1 MFKYLI
7 KKVRLLSNARKEPY
21 LQFYHILGFY
31 PDNISY
37 YQLAVRHRST
47 TTGASG
53 HILSNERLE
62 FLGDAVLN
70 SVVTDILFTRY
81 DRQREGFLTNTRSKL
96 VKRDFLNQL
105 ALEMG
110 LDKLVVK
117 SRHIAQGG
125 NSNIYGNAFEALIGA
140 IYLDQGYK
148 QCKRFVEKRLFKTF
162 IDLDKVVIDEKNY
175 KSKIIELC
183 QKYHLTYDFVLLEES
198 VRSANMHVFRSK
210 LLIEGRDICEAT
222 GSSKKESQQN
232 TSYKAYRMIQDNPG
246 LIESL
251 RAEKQVTESAVDEEP
266 VIDEASAV
274 NEAPVTEPNVV
285 SQNP

>member
-1 MFKYLI
+1 VFKFIL
-7 KKVRLLSNARKEPY
+7 KKVRLLSNTRKEPY

-37 YQLAVRHRST
+37 YQLAVRHRSM

-105 ALEMG
+105 AIEIG
-110 LDKLVVK
+110 IDKLVVK

-140 IYLDQGYK
+140 IYLDYGYK
-148 QCKRFVEKRLFKTF
+148 QCKKFVEKRLFKTF

-175 KSKIIELC
+175 KSKIIEYC

-198 VRSANMHVFRSK
+198 VRSANLHVFRSK
-210 LLIEGRDICEAT
+210 LLISGKDICEAT

-232 TSYKAYRMIQDNPG
+232 ASYKAYCLIKENPFF
-246 LIESL
+246 LKELAID
-251 RAEKQVTESAVDEEP
+251 VVDEQVDLNPDP
-266 VIDEASAV
+266 VDFAI
-274 NEAPVTEPNVV
+274 
-285 SQNP
+285 

>member
-1 MFKYLI
+1 M
-7 KKVRLLSNARKEPY
+7 SNIRKEPY

-37 YQLAVRHRST
+37 YQLAIRHRSM

-81 DRQREGFLTNTRSKL
+81 ERQREGFLTNTRSKL

-117 SRHIAQGG
+117 SKHIAQGG

-162 IDLDKVVIDEKNY
+162 IDLDKVVVDENNY
-175 KSKIIELC
+175 KSKIIEFC
-183 QKYHLTYDFVLLEES
+183 QKHHLNYDFVLLEES
-198 VRSANMHVFRSK
+198 VHAANQHIFRSR
-210 LLIEGRDICEAT
+210 LLISGKNICEAT

-232 TSYKAYRMIQDNPG
+232 ASCQAYI
-246 LIESL
+246 LISEHPDFLKSL
-251 RAEKQVTESAVDEEP
+251 QKN
-266 VIDEASAV
+266 V
-274 NEAPVTEPNVV
+274 NEEENLRQSEPIDV
-285 SQNP
+285 SM

>member
-1 MFKYLI
+1 MFKYLLRKI
-7 KKVRLLSNARKEPY
+7 RLLSNARKEPY

-31 PDNISY
+31 PDKINY
-37 YQLAVRHRST
+37 YQLALRHRSMT
-47 TTGASG
+47 RSSPSG
-53 HILSNERLE
+53 HFLSNERLE

-117 SRHIAQGG
+117 SRHIANSS

-175 KSKIIELC
+175 KSKIIEYC
-183 QKYHLTYDFVLLEES
+183 QKYHLKYEFVLLEEE
-198 VRSANMHVFRSK
+198 VFSANSHLFRTGLVINGK
-210 LLIEGRDICEAT
+210 KICEAS
-222 GSSKKESQQN
+222 GASKKESQQN
-232 TSYKAYRMIQDNPG
+232 ASYKAFCMIQENPNFLKG
-246 LIESL
+246 IE
-251 RAEKQVTESAVDEEP
+251 TF
-266 VIDEASAV
+266 
-274 NEAPVTEPNVV
+274 TVV
-285 SQNP
+285 EQ

>member
-1 MFKYLI
+1 M
-7 KKVRLLSNARKEPY
+7 
-21 LQFYHILGFY
+21 QFYHILGFY

-117 SRHIAQGG
+117 SRHIAQGV

-210 LLIEGRDICEAT
+210 LLIEGKDICEAT

-232 TSYKAYRMIQDNPG
+232 TSYKAYLMIQENPG
-246 LIESL
+246 FIESL
-251 RAEKQVTESAVDEEP
+251 RAEEQPAETAVEEESGA
-266 VIDEASAV
+266 
-274 NEAPVTEPNVV
+274 EPNVA

>member
-117 SRHIAQGG
+117 SRHIAQGV

-232 TSYKAYRMIQDNPG
+232 TSYKAYRFIQDNPDF
-246 LIESL
+246 ITSL
-251 RAEKQVTESAVDEEP
+251 RAEKQFAESAVDEEP
-266 VIDEASAV
+266 VIDKASSID
-274 NEAPVTEPNVV
+274 EESVTEQNAA

>member
-1 MFKYLI
+1 VFKYLA
-7 KKVRLLSNARKEPY
+7 KKLRLLSNARKEPY

-31 PDNISY
+31 PDDINY
-37 YQLAVRHRST
+37 YHLALRHRSMT
-47 TTGASG
+47 RPSSG
-53 HILSNERLE
+53 GHFLSNERLE

-81 DRQREGFLTNTRSKL
+81 ERQREGFLTNTRSKL

-117 SRHIAQGG
+117 SRHIVKST

-175 KSKIIELC
+175 KSKIIEYC
-183 QKYHLTYDFVLLEES
+183 QKHHFKYEFVLLEEEML
-198 VRSANMHVFRSK
+198 SANSHVFRSE
-210 LLIEGRDICEAT
+210 LLINGKQICEAT
-222 GSSKKESQQN
+222 GTSKKESQQN
-232 TSYKAYRMIQDNPG
+232 ASYKAYCMIQEDP
-246 LIESL
+246 EVAASL
-251 RAEKQVTESAVDEEP
+251 QVL
-266 VIDEASAV
+266 
-274 NEAPVTEPNVV
+274 
-285 SQNP
+285 Q

>member
-1 MFKYLI
+1 MFKYLLRKI
-7 KKVRLLSNARKEPY
+7 RLLSNARKEPY

-31 PDNISY
+31 PDKINY
-37 YQLAVRHRST
+37 YQLALRHRSMT
-47 TTGASG
+47 RSSPSG
-53 HILSNERLE
+53 HFLSNERLE

-117 SRHIAQGG
+117 SRHIANSS

-148 QCKRFVEKRLFKTF
+148 QCKRFGKKT
-162 IDLDKVVIDEKNY
+162 
-175 KSKIIELC
+175 
-183 QKYHLTYDFVLLEES
+183 
-198 VRSANMHVFRSK
+198 
-210 LLIEGRDICEAT
+210 
-222 GSSKKESQQN
+222 
-232 TSYKAYRMIQDNPG
+232 IQDFYR
-246 LIESL
+246 S
-251 RAEKQVTESAVDEEP
+251 RQS
-266 VIDEASAV
+266 SY
-274 NEAPVTEPNVV
+274 
-285 SQNP
+285 

>member
-1 MFKYLI
+1 VFKYLLR
-7 KKVRLLSNARKEPY
+7 KLRLLSNARKEPY

-31 PDNISY
+31 PDKIDY
-37 YQLAVRHRST
+37 YQLALRHRSMT
-47 TTGASG
+47 RSSASG
-53 HILSNERLE
+53 HFLSNERLE

-110 LDKLVVK
+110 LDRMVVK
-117 SRHIAQGG
+117 SRHIANSL

-162 IDLDKVVIDEKNY
+162 IDLDKVVVDEKNY
-175 KSKIIELC
+175 KSKIIEYC
-183 QKYHLTYDFVLLEES
+183 QKYHFKYEFVLLEEE
-198 VRSANMHVFRSK
+198 VLSANAHVFHTS
-210 LLIEGRDICEAT
+210 LIIDGKNICEAS
-222 GSSKKESQQN
+222 GASKKESQQN
-232 TSYKAYRMIQDNPG
+232 ASYKAYCILQENPG
-246 LIESL
+246 FIND
-251 RAEKQVTESAVDEEP
+251 K
-266 VIDEASAV
+266 EAAIM
-274 NEAPVTEPNVV
+274 
-285 SQNP
+285 

>member
-1 MFKYLI
+1 MFKFIL
-7 KKVRLLSNARKEPY
+7 KKIRLLSNARKEPY
-21 LQFYHILGFY
+21 LQFHHILGFY

-183 QKYHLTYDFVLLEES
+183 QKYHLTYDFILLEES

-210 LLIEGRDICEAT
+210 LLIAGKDICEAT

-232 TSYKAYRMIQDNPG
+232 TSYKAYRMIQEDPG
-246 LIESL
+246 LIASL
-251 RAEKQVTESAVDEEP
+251 RAEVLPEDPAVEEEP
-266 VIDEASAV
+266 VVTED
-274 NEAPVTEPNVV
+274 PVTEPNVA